1 MSQIKLLSMIN
12 FGKLECLCGVR
23 EPSVIYVNAY
33 LNSNRSSQLTAQHLM
48 ISTNVNDNVCLVIYS
63 VLVSLCRNRPT
74 SVFSECCCVGFL
86 ICTGQKLSVDDI
98 FMPAMEVF
106 EELLVE
112 SSEFHSRGG
121 EPSSSVGQ
129 FIRSEVQL
137 CHRSQ
142 FNI

>member
-63 VLVSLCRNRPT
+63 VLVSTVYAGTDLLLL
-74 SVFSECCCVGFL
+74 FL
-86 ICTGQKLSVDDI
+86 SAAVW
-98 FMPAMEVF
+98 V
-106 EELLVE
+106 
-112 SSEFHSRGG
+112 S
-121 EPSSSVGQ
+121 
-129 FIRSEVQL
+129 
-137 CHRSQ
+137 
-142 FNI
+142 